1 MALLQDLLL
10 LWFSYVC
17 KQSYHLSMMVAYTGK
32 YQTIVIDF
40 AASENAALSL
50 FNFHNE
56 YWAIMYKTVTNISKN
71 NSTYFA
77 NLFAHDSPPV
87 LYILL
92 IKTGRI

>member
-1 MALLQDLLL
+1 
-10 LWFSYVC
+10 
-17 KQSYHLSMMVAYTGK
+17 MMVAYTGK

-56 YWAIMYKTVTNISKN
+56 YWAIIYKTVTNISKN
-71 NSTYFA
+71 KSTYFA

-87 LYILL
+87 
-92 IKTGRI
+92 